1 MEAVHRFHIPSMD
14 AEQQMVK
21 KQSLSYFASYRFFRH
36 RIPTANATFSA
47 LTKDEMVWRFDN
59 RHDTKVW
66 YWLKDKSKQTKEST
80 QTYAY
85 VHAHLCTG
93 HEHTQVLGL
102 LRSSLSSAKG
112 CECPLI
118 FHELVK
124 YLQDQKLNYKGFK
137 KKKWLSS
144 VFCTQKYRLRIW
156 SYFFFIYGPKKIRQ
170 FFSAKKL

>member
-1 MEAVHRFHIPSMD
+1 
-14 AEQQMVK
+14 
-21 KQSLSYFASYRFFRH
+21 
-36 RIPTANATFSA
+36 
-47 LTKDEMVWRFDN
+47 MVWRFDN

-170 FFSAKKL
+170 FFFCKEIVVFSFKKHNIFKMNLCCLLLMVNDHSLNIWEKFYIVLMT